1 MFPGI
6 NWRYETTV
14 DVYLDVI
21 HDLTCHPHYVTVTAP
36 PNGRVRG
43 RSVPT
48 HRLNMDLASNL
59 TLEPESVMEPARS
72 GFNQSVDN
80 LDDGLVIIL

>member
-1 MFPGI
+1 MI
-6 NWRYETTV
+6 T
-14 DVYLDVI
+14 
-21 HDLTCHPHYVTVTAP
+21 DLTCHPHYVTVTAP

-72 GFNQSVDN
+72 GFNQSAD
-80 LDDGLVIIL
+80 DIDGLVIIF

>member
-1 MFPGI
+1 MDLVP
-6 NWRYETTV
+6 
-14 DVYLDVI
+14 
-21 HDLTCHPHYVTVTAP
+21 DLTCHPHYVTVTPP

-48 HRLNMDLASNL
+48 HRLNMDMASNL

-72 GFNQSVDN
+72 GLNHSDEN
-80 LDDGLVIIL
+80 IDDGLVIMYTVIESVIL